1 MINDQY
7 KVEFVDRLVNC
18 KTITCNHIHYF
29 MIISNYL
36 FFDLL
41 LMNSPSNRGDK
52 RNVVISVYRSPDM
65 GGSVYQ
71 AS

>member
-7 KVEFVDRLVNC
+7 KLEFVDRLVNC
-18 KTITCNHIHYF
+18 KTIKCNHVHYF
-29 MIISNYL
+29 MIISNDL

-52 RNVVISVYRSPDM
+52 RNVVISVYRSPGM
-65 GGSVYQ
+65 GGSVYL